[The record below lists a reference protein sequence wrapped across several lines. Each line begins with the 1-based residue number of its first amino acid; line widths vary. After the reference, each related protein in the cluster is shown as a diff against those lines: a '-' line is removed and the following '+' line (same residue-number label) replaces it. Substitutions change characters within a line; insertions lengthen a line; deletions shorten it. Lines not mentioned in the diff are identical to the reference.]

1 MVINKFSNKIK
12 KLIEM
17 KLSTSSNKTIEEIE
31 KSVIK
36 KYFSNR
42 LLIID
47 EVHNLR
53 DDNLDKFSKDTI
65 KFLDK
70 VIKYSDNLRLLLLSA
85 TPMFNK
91 ATEIQWLLN
100 LLLKNDKR
108 PTVSKSDIFNDN
120 DELTLKGSKLLVKKS
135 RGRILK

>member
-1 MVINKFSNKIK
+1 MK
-12 KLIEM
+12 KL
-17 KLSTSSNKTIEEIE
+17 
-31 KSVIK
+31 K
-36 KYFSNR
+36 KVLLKNIFSNR

-91 ATEIQWLLN
+91 ATEIQWLLD

-108 PTVSKSDIFNDN
+108 PTSVNLIFLMIMMN
-120 DELTLKGSKLLVKKS
+120 
-135 RGRILK
+135 